1 MKKCSM
7 LNKFINAKPIYPEKY
22 LLEKNISLFFIE
34 EIDLKRN
41 GNLKITSN
49 NIYRLFDN
57 GKLIGYG
64 PSRASHNYF
73 RLDEYH
79 LSKGHHYLVIELLS
93 SHCNS
98 YYTLNTNPFLV
109 CEIYD
114 NNIYS
119 YTGLDNHFKCYLN
132 SSRYQKVSRFSYQRT
147 FSESYHFSFNFHDF
161 IEGKIN
167 PFSLI
172 ECQCFEHEN
181 YLNKNVEYV
190 NFPRVGFKQIEEGKF
205 LYNEQIKPYED
216 RYMYLNELKIFPKNE
231 WEVNPNDYIS
241 RLEYSLEKIDC
252 LKQNTFVTYKLDHSY
267 TGFIEFEIEC
277 LSDCEIYFIFDEI
290 DASLGSKEPVKIN
303 FFRNTTQ
310 NIVSYEIKKG
320 LFKHICFEPYT
331 IQYLRLVIKKGEI
344 KIKKIDFIKYES
356 SEINK
361 FKFEIENKKIKKIFS
376 AAINTYAQ
384 NSVDI
389 LTDCPS
395 RERAGWLFDSYFTS
409 MSEFLITGQNKVEH
423 NFLENYAYLKQYQT
437 LPKGMIPMCYPGEF
451 PDGNFIPNWSMW
463 YILELNEYLK
473 RSNDQ
478 NLIDLSKEKIV
489 GLLNYFVNF
498 ENELGLLEDLKGWI
512 FVEWSKANDEEFIK
526 GVNFPSNMLYSACLK
541 AAGELLNDY
550 KLIEKS
556 NNVINKI
563 KEYSFNG
570 EFFID
575 NMIRVNNEFVL
586 TNNITET
593 CQYYAF
599 YFNVATKEE
608 YPNLF
613 ETLLKKFGPSRD
625 YEKVYPHVYKSN
637 VLIGDYLRLFIL
649 LRYGY
654 LNEVKEETISYFY
667 KMATLT
673 GTIWE
678 HDSVFASLNHG
689 LTSCVLVILV
699 NAIFSFSSFDEKNK
713 IIYLNKHFINEK
725 GKIEINLKGGK
736 LILINDGKK
745 IDIIKPDNYQIEY
758 LK

>member
-1 MKKCSM
+1 M
-7 LNKFINAKPIYPEKY
+7 
-22 LLEKNISLFFIE
+22 
-34 EIDLKRN
+34 
-41 GNLKITSN
+41 
-49 NIYRLFDN
+49 
-57 GKLIGYG
+57 
-64 PSRASHNYF
+64 
-73 RLDEYH
+73 
-79 LSKGHHYLVIELLS
+79 
-93 SHCNS
+93 
-98 YYTLNTNPFLV
+98 
-109 CEIYD
+109 
-114 NNIYS
+114 
-119 YTGLDNHFKCYLN
+119 
-132 SSRYQKVSRFSYQRT
+132 
-147 FSESYHFSFNFHDF
+147 
-161 IEGKIN
+161 
-167 PFSLI
+167 
-172 ECQCFEHEN
+172 
-181 YLNKNVEYV
+181 
-190 NFPRVGFKQIEEGKF
+190 
-205 LYNEQIKPYED
+205 
-216 RYMYLNELKIFPKNE
+216 
-231 WEVNPNDYIS
+231 
-241 RLEYSLEKIDC
+241 
-252 LKQNTFVTYKLDHSY
+252 
-267 TGFIEFEIEC
+267 
-277 LSDCEIYFIFDEI
+277 
-290 DASLGSKEPVKIN
+290 
-303 FFRNTTQ
+303 
-310 NIVSYEIKKG
+310 
-320 LFKHICFEPYT
+320 
-331 IQYLRLVIKKGEI
+331 
-344 KIKKIDFIKYES
+344 
-356 SEINK
+356 
-361 FKFEIENKKIKKIFS
+361 
-376 AAINTYAQ
+376 
-384 NSVDI
+384 DI

-409 MSEFLITGQNKVEH
+409 MSEFLITGQNKVER
-423 NFLENYAYLKQYQT
+423 NFLENYAYLKQYPT

-489 GLLNYFVNF
+489 DLLNYFVNF

-556 NNVINKI
+556 NNVINQI
-563 KEYSFNG
+563 KKYSFNG
-570 EFFID
+570 EFFVD
-575 NMIRVNNEFVL
+575 NMIRANNEFVL

-667 KMATLT
+667 KMAALT

-699 NAIFSFSSFDEKNK
+699 NAIFAFSSIDEKNK
-713 IIYLNKHFINEK
+713 IIYLNKHYINEK

-736 LILINDGKK
+736 FILINDGKK